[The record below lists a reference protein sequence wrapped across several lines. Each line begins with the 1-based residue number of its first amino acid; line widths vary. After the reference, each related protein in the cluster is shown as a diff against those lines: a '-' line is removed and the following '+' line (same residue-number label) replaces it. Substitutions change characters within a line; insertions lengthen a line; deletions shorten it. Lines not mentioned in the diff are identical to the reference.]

1 MKGTFEVHLIT
12 TPENQTKLFGYI
24 TNLINNDTDN
34 RLIRP
39 RPTCAYS
46 LYGNYPIQPMLTFF
60 VHGTIEKITQ
70 IANDIKSDM
79 EHNNIPV
86 IRIKIEAMAHNIGVP
101 NDCVDNHYFEFHFK
115 IEIKNTDEWNGLVNL
130 LTPYGAHLFYNPYS
144 KSLTP
149 IATIRRYTSLT
160 DLENIYQEVRSILAD
175 AEYVVRDV
183 EREYSVYDSDVF
195 LDQNWLFTDTPTNFI
210 TAVNKQMIFS
220 N

>member
-34 RLIRP
+34 HLIRP

-60 VHGTIEKITQ
+60 IHGTIEKITQ

-101 NDCVDNHYFEFHFK
+101 NDCV
-115 IEIKNTDEWNGLVNL
+115 
-130 LTPYGAHLFYNPYS
+130 
-144 KSLTP
+144 
-149 IATIRRYTSLT
+149 
-160 DLENIYQEVRSILAD
+160 
-175 AEYVVRDV
+175 
-183 EREYSVYDSDVF
+183 
-195 LDQNWLFTDTPTNFI
+195 
-210 TAVNKQMIFS
+210 
-220 N
+220 